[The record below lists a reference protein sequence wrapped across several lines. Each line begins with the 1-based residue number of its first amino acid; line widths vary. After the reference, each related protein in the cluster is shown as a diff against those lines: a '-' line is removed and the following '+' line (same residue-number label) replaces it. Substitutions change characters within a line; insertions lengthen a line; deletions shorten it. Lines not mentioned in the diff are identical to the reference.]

1 MTNCVL
7 IFWLFCQAVYCGN
20 TGIDD
25 LPTVRSMLS
34 LRKNNKNEINQNYVV
49 FCEKFLRCIVGI
61 KIFRSSCKK
70 HKLSTYVSLSDEAF
84 ALLLLENSEHR
95 WNSEI
100 ELKKNGN
107 EVVEEFLLPTKYTG
121 AGKSKQ
127 QKGFTKKFKGWT
139 FEGIAKYNHLRDL
152 IRKDRNE
159 NGVEFDS
166 YMLNHFQ
173 KTCEAGENDAKSM
186 EVSGYVQA
194 QNDLF
199 DDDFEKE
206 NLGAELEVDD
216 ESMESDY
223 QAVEEV

>member
-1 MTNCVL
+1 MWYFVT
-7 IFWLFCQAVYCGN
+7 
-20 TGIDD
+20 
-25 LPTVRSMLS
+25 
-34 LRKNNKNEINQNYVV
+34 
-49 FCEKFLRCIVGI
+49 KFLRCIVGI
-61 KIFRSSCKK
+61 KIFWSSCKK
-70 HKLSTYVSLSDEAF
+70 HKLSTYVSLSHEAF

-107 EVVEEFLLPTKYTG
+107 EMVEEFLLPTKYTG

-127 QKGFTKKFKGWT
+127 QKGFTKMFKGWT
-139 FEGIAKYNHLRDL
+139 FEGIAKYNHLRDS
-152 IRKDRNE
+152 IKKDRNE

-173 KTCEAGENDAKSM
+173 KTCETSENNAKSM

-194 QNDLF
+194 QDDLF

-216 ESMESDY
+216 TLDDESMESDY
-223 QAVEEV
+223 QAVEKV